1 MLIYGDRI
9 GGIARSVVPTGDG
22 SPEDDFPTRVQGALF
37 GWVRGQFLFCLIMG
51 TSAGLMLYVLGSF
64 GIFPEGKEYA
74 IAFGVWFGI
83 AELIPYIGP
92 AIGGFPPVL
101 IAALS
106 DNPLDAVWLII
117 AFTAL
122 QQVEGHVVAPNVFGS
137 ALQLN
142 PLLVIFGLLLGG
154 EIAGFIGAFIAL
166 PLAAIVRET
175 VVYFHRHVR
184 FQHWDLPTAL
194 DPPPKERCPEC
205 GALVELGARDCPAC
219 GTELGDPDGAVAASS
234 TAPG

>member
-1 MLIYGDRI
+1 M
-9 GGIARSVVPTGDG
+9 
-22 SPEDDFPTRVQGALF
+22 
-37 GWVRGQFLFCLIMG
+37 RGQFLFSLIMG

-122 QQVEGHVVAPNVFGS
+122 QQIEGHVVAPNVFGS

-142 PLLVIFGLLLGG
+142 PLLVIFALLAGWGDSRLHRGLHRAPARGDRARDRRLLPPPRPLP
-154 EIAGFIGAFIAL
+154 AL
-166 PLAAIVRET
+166 GPAAAAIE
-175 VVYFHRHVR
+175 
-184 FQHWDLPTAL
+184 
-194 DPPPKERCPEC
+194 PPPKERCPEC
-205 GALVELGARDCPAC
+205 GALDRAGCDGVPGVRHRARRQHGRSRGLGHSA
-219 GTELGDPDGAVAASS
+219 GIT
-234 TAPG
+234 